1 MKSSVNGMNHASV
14 RLKAA
19 CLATLV
25 FCLHPA
31 FSQDPA
37 LPAPV
42 EIIDLPSTA
51 EPIRAEAGLIE
62 VVPDDPLRSPAQ
74 DASAQDASAQDA
86 SAQDASAQSEAPDMV
101 ETLTPADVIASVYR
115 SFPEIIQARQQA
127 RLAQGEQIEALGA
140 YDLKFKASTISEP
153 TGFYENYRHGIGVAR
168 QAWWG
173 TELAAGYRMG
183 RGQFQPWYR
192 ERETEKGG
200 EFKVGLIQPLLQG
213 RAIDEQRVAVFRA
226 SLARQAAN
234 PILQE
239 VILNTSRDAMVAYW
253 RWVAWGAVL
262 QAQRELLVIAEERGS
277 QFEVGFAA
285 GKFAEIDVIVN
296 EQMIAERRG
305 KVLETEQKYREASI
319 KLSLY
324 LRDEM
329 GIPMLPSDGWIPTTF
344 PTIEALPPDG
354 LGAAI
359 SLAINQRPEPRRLQ
373 LEIRQVDL
381 DRQLARNQILPR
393 LDLIA
398 EGSQDVGDPAS
409 SSNDKGPFELVI
421 GATSEVPIQRRKAL
435 GKLQSTSAKI
445 AQLQEKLR
453 LQRDK
458 ITVEVR
464 AAYNNLLLSAQVVE
478 QSDISLR
485 AAVESLERYRFAFE
499 RGKVDL
505 IYLNLFE
512 TKANETEI
520 KLIEAQQNWFIALAE
535 FQAASGLDPLDQA
548 ALVTELPDSDRP
560 GPGRLPQVPPQ
571 QAAEFDLDWQRR
583 AGNTEEQ

>member
-1 MKSSVNGMNHASV
+1 MQVMKTSVNAKNPGSFPV
-14 RLKAA
+14 IAA
-19 CLATLV
+19 CLASLAI
-25 FCLHPA
+25 CLQFG
-31 FSQDPA
+31 FSQE
-37 LPAPV
+37 PV
-42 EIIDLPSTA
+42 QPGPIEPIDIPTTV
-51 EPIRAEAGLIE
+51 EPIRADAGLIE
-62 VVPDDPLRSPAQ
+62 IVVDDPLRSPPEGT
-74 DASAQDASAQDA
+74 
-86 SAQDASAQSEAPDMV
+86 EAGLAAPGV
-101 ETLTPADVIASVYR
+101 SQALTPADVIASVYR
-115 SFPEIIQARQQA
+115 WYPEINQARQQA
-127 RLAQGEQIEALGA
+127 RLAQGEQIEAQGA
-140 YDLKFKASTISEP
+140 YDVKLKAFTISEP

-168 QAWWG
+168 QTWWG
-173 TELAAGYRMG
+173 TQLAAGYRIG

-226 SLARQAAN
+226 SLARQAAD

-239 VILNTSRDAMVAYW
+239 AILRTSRDAMVAYW
-253 RWVAWGAVL
+253 YWVAWSATL
-262 QAQRELLVIAEERGS
+262 QAQRELLEIAEERGS
-277 QFEVGFAA
+277 QFEAGVAA
-285 GKFAEIDVIVN
+285 GKFAEIDLIVN
-296 EQMIAERRG
+296 QQVIAERRG
-305 KVLETEQKYREASI
+305 KVLETERKFREASI

-324 LRDEM
+324 LRDEL
-329 GIPMLPSDGWIPTTF
+329 GNPMLPPDDWIPKSF
-344 PTIEALPPDG
+344 PTIEDLPPDG
-354 LGAAI
+354 LAAAI
-359 SLAINQRPEPRRLQ
+359 SLAISLRPEPRRLQ

-381 DRQLARNQILPR
+381 ERSLARNQTLPR

-409 SSNDKGPFELVI
+409 SSDDKGPFELVI
-421 GATSEVPIQRRKAL
+421 GAVGEVPIQRRKAL

-445 AQLQEKLR
+445 AQMQEKLR
-453 LQRDK
+453 LQSDK
-458 ITVEVR
+458 IATEVR

-520 KLIEAQQNWFIALAE
+520 KLIDAQQNWFIALAE

-548 ALVTELPDSDRP
+548 ALVTELPTSDRP
-560 GPGRLPQVPPQ
+560 GPGRLPNVPPPQ
-571 QAAEFDLDWQRR
+571 PAEFDLDWQRR
-583 AGNTEEQ
+583 TGNPEQP